1 MPALSGGGLSMPGPD
16 SPVMFSPAEMAAVA
30 ENAMAHKALNH
41 PYRAFL
47 LALSGGGY
55 IALGFVFFAT
65 SQIGTADVLGYG
77 VSRVIGGLVFSVGL
91 ALVVLTGA
99 ELFTSTSMTLV
110 ARASGLI
117 TWPRLLMHW
126 GIVYVG
132 NFFGAATIL
141 ALCWF
146 GGTWHQ
152 ADGRWGRVILE
163 TSMAKLEHP
172 FMEAF
177 ALGIACNL
185 MVCLAVWVAF
195 AGRTITDK
203 VLAVTGPIAL
213 FVAAG
218 FEHSIANMFMIP
230 FGILIKDLAAA
241 EYWAQIG
248 ADQADY
254 ALLTWGQFFAGNL
267 LPVTLGNIIG
277 GGIMIGAYYWLI
289 FRLGKKHQLPAS

>member
-1 MPALSGGGLSMPGPD
+1 MPSSD
-16 SPVMFSPAEMAAVA
+16 SPVMFSPAEVAAVA
-30 ENAMAHKALNH
+30 ENALAHKALNH
-41 PYRAFL
+41 PIRAFM

-55 IALGFVFFAT
+55 IALGFVFFTT
-65 SQIGTADVLGYG
+65 SQVGTTEVLGYG
-77 VSRVIGGLVFSVGL
+77 IARVIGGLVFSVGL

-117 TWPRLLMHW
+117 TWPRLFLHW

-152 ADGRWGRVILE
+152 AGGQWGKVILD
-163 TSMAKLEHP
+163 TSATKLEHD
-172 FMEAF
+172 FLEAF
-177 ALGIACNL
+177 VLGIACNL
-185 MVCLAVWVAF
+185 LVCLAVWVAF

-213 FVAAG
+213 FVAVG
-218 FEHSIANMFMIP
+218 FEHSVANMFMVP
-230 FGILIKDLAAA
+230 FGILIAQGAAPDFWT
-241 EYWAQIG
+241 EIG
-248 ADQADY
+248 AAQADY
-254 ALLTWGQFFAGNL
+254 ALLDWGQFFAGNL

-289 FRLGKKHQLPAS
+289 FRLGQKHELTE

>member
-1 MPALSGGGLSMPGPD
+1 MPNSD

-30 ENAMAHKALNH
+30 EDALAHKALNH
-41 PYRAFL
+41 PIRAFM

-55 IALGFVFFAT
+55 IALGFVFFTT
-65 SQIGTADVLGYG
+65 SQVGAVDALGYG
-77 VSRVIGGLVFSVGL
+77 TARVIGGLVFSVGL

-117 TWPRLLMHW
+117 TWPRLFMHW

-132 NFFGAATIL
+132 NFVGAATIL

-146 GGTWHQ
+146 GGSWHQ
-152 ADGRWGRVILE
+152 AGGQWGKVILD
-163 TSMAKLEHP
+163 TSMTKLEHP
-172 FMEAF
+172 FIEAF
-177 ALGIACNL
+177 FLGIACNL
-185 MVCLAVWVAF
+185 LVCLAVWVAF

-218 FEHSIANMFMIP
+218 FEHSVANMFMIP
-230 FGILIKDLAAA
+230 FGVLIKDFAPA
-241 EYWAQIG
+241 EFFTQLG
-248 ADQADY
+248 VTQADY
-254 ALLTWGQFFAGNL
+254 ALLEWGQFFAGNL

-289 FRLGKKHQLPAS
+289 FRMGQKHELTS

>member
-1 MPALSGGGLSMPGPD
+1 MPGPD
-16 SPVMFSPAEMAAVA
+16 SPVMFSPAEAAAVA
-30 ENAMAHKALNH
+30 ENALAHKALNH
-41 PYRAFL
+41 PFRAFM
-47 LALSGGGY
+47 LAWSGGGY

-65 SQIGTADVLGYG
+65 SQVGTADALGYG
-77 VSRVIGGLVFSVGL
+77 VGRVIGGLAFSVGL

-117 TWPRLLMHW
+117 TWRRLFLHW

-132 NFFGAATIL
+132 NFVGAVTIL
-141 ALCWF
+141 LLCWF

-152 ADGRWGRVILE
+152 AGGRWGKVILD
-163 TSMAKLEHP
+163 TSLSKLDHG
-172 FMEAF
+172 FFEAF
-177 ALGIACNL
+177 VLGIACNL
-185 MVCLAVWVAF
+185 LVCLAVWVAF
-195 AGRTITDK
+195 AGRTIVDK

-218 FEHSIANMFMIP
+218 FEHSIANMFMVP
-230 FGILIKDLAAA
+230 FGILIRTLAGP
-241 EYWAQIG
+241 EYWAELG
-248 ADQADY
+248 AAPSDY
-254 ALLTWGQFFAGNL
+254 ALLDWGQFFAGNL

-289 FRLGKKHQLPAS
+289 FRFGKKHELPAG

>member
-1 MPALSGGGLSMPGPD
+1 MNRSD

-30 ENAMAHKALNH
+30 EDALAHKALNH

-47 LALSGGGY
+47 LSLSGGGY
-55 IALGFVFFAT
+55 IALGFVFFTT
-65 SQIGTADVLGYG
+65 SLVGTAEVLGYG
-77 VSRVIGGLVFSVGL
+77 LTRVIGGLVFSVGL

-117 TWPRLLMHW
+117 TWPRLFMHW

-132 NFFGAATIL
+132 NFVGAVTIL
-141 ALCWF
+141 ILCWF
-146 GGTWHQ
+146 GGSWNQ
-152 ADGRWGRVILE
+152 AGGRWGKVILD
-163 TSMAKLEHP
+163 TSLTKLEHS
-172 FMEAF
+172 FVEAF
-177 ALGIACNL
+177 FLGIACNL
-185 MVCLAVWVAF
+185 LVCLAVWVAF

-218 FEHSIANMFMIP
+218 FEHSVANMFMVP
-230 FGILIKDLAAA
+230 FGILIHDLAPAS
-241 EYWAQIG
+241 YWAELGIAQSN
-248 ADQADY
+248 Y
-254 ALLTWGQFFAGNL
+254 SLLDWGQFFAGNL

-289 FRLGKKHQLPAS
+289 FRMGHKRELTES

>member
-1 MPALSGGGLSMPGPD
+1 MPSTD
-16 SPVMFSPAEMAAVA
+16 SPVMLSPAEAAAVA
-30 ENAMAHKALNH
+30 ENALAHKALNH
-41 PYRAFL
+41 PYRAL
-47 LALSGGGY
+47 LLSFSGGGY

-65 SQIGTADVLGYG
+65 SQVGTAEVVGYG
-77 VSRVIGGLVFSVGL
+77 LGRVIGGLAFSVGL

-117 TWPRLLMHW
+117 TWRRLFLHW

-132 NFFGAATIL
+132 NFVGAATIL
-141 ALCWF
+141 LLCWF

-152 ADGRWGRVILE
+152 AGGRWGKVILD
-163 TSMAKLEHP
+163 TSLTKLEHD
-172 FMEAF
+172 FLEAF
-177 ALGIACNL
+177 TLGVACNL
-185 MVCLAVWVAF
+185 LVCLAVWVAF
-195 AGRTITDK
+195 SGRTITDK

-218 FEHSIANMFMIP
+218 FEHSVANMFMIP
-230 FGILIKDLAAA
+230 FGILIHDFAPAGFW
-241 EYWAQIG
+241 EEIG
-248 ADQADY
+248 ASQSHY
-254 ALLTWGQFFAGNL
+254 ALLDWGQFFAGNL

-289 FRLGKKHQLPAS
+289 FRLGKKHELTEN

>member
-1 MPALSGGGLSMPGPD
+1 MAKSD

-30 ENAMAHKALNH
+30 ENSLAHKALNH
-41 PYRAFL
+41 PIRALMLSF
-47 LALSGGGY
+47 SGGGY
-55 IALGFVFFAT
+55 IALGFVFFTT
-65 SQIGTADVLGYG
+65 SQVGTAEVLGYG

-117 TWPRLLMHW
+117 TWPRLFAHW

-132 NFFGAATIL
+132 NFVGAVTIL

-152 ADGRWGRVILE
+152 AGGQWGKVILD
-163 TSMAKLEHP
+163 TALGKVEHP
-172 FMEAF
+172 FVEAF
-177 ALGIACNL
+177 ALGVACNL
-185 MVCLAVWVAF
+185 LVCLAVWVAF

-218 FEHSIANMFMIP
+218 FEHSVANMFMIP
-230 FGILIKDLAAA
+230 FGVLISDLAPAGFW
-241 EYWAQIG
+241 EQLG
-248 ADQADY
+248 ASPADY
-254 ALLTWGQFFAGNL
+254 AALGWGEFLAGNL
-267 LPVTLGNIIG
+267 LPVTLGNILG

-289 FRLGKKHQLPAS
+289 FRLGQKHELTED

>member
-1 MPALSGGGLSMPGPD
+1 MRGPD

-30 ENAMAHKALNH
+30 ENALARKALNH
-41 PYRAFL
+41 PYRAFM

-55 IALGFVFFAT
+55 IALGFVFFTT
-65 SQIGTADVLGYG
+65 SQVGTAAALGYG
-77 VSRVIGGLVFSVGL
+77 VARLIGGLAFSVGL

-110 ARASGLI
+110 ARASRLI
-117 TWPRLLMHW
+117 TWPRLLLHW

-132 NFFGAATIL
+132 NFFGATTIL
-141 ALCWF
+141 MLCWF
-146 GGTWHQ
+146 GGSWHQ
-152 ADGRWGRVILE
+152 GGGLWGKVVLD
-163 TSMAKLEHP
+163 TTLTKLNHN
-172 FMEAF
+172 FLEAF
-177 ALGIACNL
+177 VLGIACNL
-185 MVCLAVWVAF
+185 LVCLAVWVAF

-230 FGILIKDLAAA
+230 FGILIKDRAAP
-241 EYWAQIG
+241 EFWDQIG
-248 ADQADY
+248 ASQADY
-254 ALLTWGQFFAGNL
+254 ALLSWNQFFAGNL
-267 LPVTLGNIIG
+267 VPVTLGNIIG

-289 FRLGKKHQLPAS
+289 FRLGEKHELTEG

>member
-1 MPALSGGGLSMPGPD
+1 M
-16 SPVMFSPAEMAAVA
+16 
-30 ENAMAHKALNH
+30 
-41 PYRAFL
+41 

-55 IALGFVFFAT
+55 IALGFVFFTT
-65 SQIGTADVLGYG
+65 SQVGTSDALGYG
-77 VSRVIGGLVFSVGL
+77 MGRVIGGLAFSVGL

-117 TWPRLLMHW
+117 TWPRLFMHW
-126 GIVYVG
+126 GIVYLG
-132 NFFGAATIL
+132 NFVGAVTIL
-141 ALCWF
+141 LLCWF

-152 ADGRWGRVILE
+152 AGGRWGKVILD
-163 TSMAKLEHP
+163 TSLAKLEHN
-172 FMEAF
+172 FLEALV
-177 ALGIACNL
+177 LGIACNML
-185 MVCLAVWVAF
+185 VCLAVWVAF
-195 AGRTITDK
+195 SGRTITDK

-230 FGILIKDLAAA
+230 FGILIKDWAAP
-241 EYWAQIG
+241 EYWVEIG
-248 ADQADY
+248 AAQADY
-254 ALLTWGQFFAGNL
+254 ALLGWGQFFAGNL

-289 FRLGKKHQLPAS
+289 FRLGEKHQLTEG

>member
-1 MPALSGGGLSMPGPD
+1 MRGPD

-30 ENAMAHKALNH
+30 ENALAHKALNH
-41 PYRAFL
+41 PYRAFM

-55 IALGFVFFAT
+55 IALGFVFFIT
-65 SQIGTADVLGYG
+65 SQVGTADALGYG
-77 VSRVIGGLVFSVGL
+77 VARLVGGLAFSVGL

-110 ARASGLI
+110 ARASRLI
-117 TWPRLLMHW
+117 TWPRLLLHW

-132 NFFGAATIL
+132 NFFGAVTIL
-141 ALCWF
+141 MLCWF
-146 GGTWHQ
+146 GGSWNQ
-152 ADGRWGRVILE
+152 AGGLWGKVVLD
-163 TSMAKLEHP
+163 TSLAKLDHN
-172 FMEAF
+172 FLEAF
-177 ALGIACNL
+177 VLGIACNL
-185 MVCLAVWVAF
+185 LVCLAVWVAF

-230 FGILIKDLAAA
+230 FGILIKERAAP
-241 EYWAQIG
+241 EFWDQIG
-248 ADQADY
+248 ATQADY
-254 ALLTWGQFFAGNL
+254 GMLSWGQFVAGNL
-267 LPVTLGNIIG
+267 VPVTLGNILG

-289 FRLGKKHQLPAS
+289 FRLGEKHELTEG

>member
-1 MPALSGGGLSMPGPD
+1 MPGPD

-30 ENAMAHKALNH
+30 EDALAHKALNH

-55 IALGFVFFAT
+55 IALGFVFFTT
-65 SQIGTADVLGYG
+65 SQIGTADALGYG
-77 VSRVIGGLVFSVGL
+77 VARVIGGLVFSVGL

-126 GIVYVG
+126 SIVYVG

-172 FMEAF
+172 FIEAF
-177 ALGIACNL
+177 VLGIACNL

-230 FGILIKDLAAA
+230 FGILIKDLAPA

-248 ADQADY
+248 AVQADY
-254 ALLTWGQFFAGNL
+254 ALLSWGQFFAGNL

-289 FRLGKKHQLPAS
+289 FRLGKKHQLAAS